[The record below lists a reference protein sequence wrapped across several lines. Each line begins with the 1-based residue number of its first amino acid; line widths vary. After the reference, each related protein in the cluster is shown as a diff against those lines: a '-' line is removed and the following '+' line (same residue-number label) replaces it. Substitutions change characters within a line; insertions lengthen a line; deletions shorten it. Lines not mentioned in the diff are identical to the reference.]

1 MGLHGRHSWPRLESD
16 EVCWVCLLIP
26 ICDNSARNK
35 DDSTLSFSM
44 CRPSG
49 NCYRQRVVLWPTARA
64 QHREIAKDSAKAC
77 DSQLQKTYLL
87 CCLSVTNT
95 RASVLGCSSS
105 EWYVK
110 CFQVLYY
117 YYYYY
122 ATTTAIYSD
131 IVYYYYAAT
140 TDIY

>member
-1 MGLHGRHSWPRLESD
+1 M
-16 EVCWVCLLIP
+16 
-26 ICDNSARNK
+26 
-35 DDSTLSFSM
+35 
-44 CRPSG
+44 
-49 NCYRQRVVLWPTARA
+49 RVVLWPTARA

-77 DSQLQKTYLL
+77 DSQLQKTYFPL
-87 CCLSVTNT
+87 CLSVTKT